1 MKAKLVPLSSTD
13 NQQRFYRAVLEFLNE
28 GGFHYLVG
36 GGHALEQYA
45 GALRVSKDL
54 DLFVRRADLSSLLEW
69 LSDKGF
75 LTELSFP
82 HWLAKVFSGRDFID
96 IIFSSGNGVCAVDDS
111 WFEHS
116 VPGETLGM
124 KVNLCPA
131 EELIWSKTFVMER
144 ERYDGAD
151 VAHVI
156 RARGDRLD
164 WPRLLRRFETHW
176 HVLLSHLILFDF
188 IYPSERS
195 VIPGWLIRDLLQR
208 LEAEQA
214 QPLARNHVCR
224 GTLLSRS
231 QYRTDVEDWGYQDAR
246 QPPFG
251 SMTAEETAQWNAAT
265 DGSTPQKTSNESLSK
280 VGRPRV

>member
-1 MKAKLVPLSSTD
+1 MKAKLVPLSSSD

-96 IIFSSGNGVCAVDDS
+96 IIFSSGNGICAVDDG

-124 KVNLCPA
+124 KVKLCPA

-265 DGSTPQKTSNESLSK
+265 DGSTLQKDN
-280 VGRPRV
+280 

>member
-151 VAHVI
+151 VMHLLLA
-156 RARGDRLD
+156 RAAQLD
-164 WPRLLRRFETHW
+164 WARLLERFGPHW
-176 HVLLSHLILFDF
+176 RVLFSHLCLFGF
-188 IYPSERS
+188 IYPSERNR
-195 VIPGWLIRDLLQR
+195 IPAWVMSGLMGR
-208 LEAEQA
+208 LDHEMRTPVPTERIA
-214 QPLARNHVCR
+214 Q
-224 GTLLSRS
+224 GTLVSRQ
-231 QYRTDVEDWGYQDAR
+231 QYLVDVERWGFRDAR
-246 QPPFG
+246 LTQSSP
-251 SMTAEETAQWNAAT
+251 MTHSEVAQWT
-265 DGSTPQKTSNESLSK
+265 REIERS
-280 VGRPRV
+280 R

>member
-1 MKAKLVPLSSTD
+1 MKAKLVSLSSTD

-75 LTELSFP
+75 LTEFSFP

-176 HVLLSHLILFDF
+176 HVLLSHLILFRF
-188 IYPSERS
+188 HLS
-195 VIPGWLIRDLLQR
+195 VGTIRDSR
-208 LEAEQA
+208 MV
-214 QPLARNHVCR
+214 N
-224 GTLLSRS
+224 SRS
-231 QYRTDVEDWGYQDAR
+231 PPAAR
-246 QPPFG
+246 SG
-251 SMTAEETAQWNAAT
+251 ASATASEK
-265 DGSTPQKTSNESLSK
+265 SRLSGHAL
-280 VGRPRV
+280 VALTVPHRR